1 MLDFLKK
8 LFKKEEDFDINLE
21 MPKENLEMQFQKPE
35 PSNPSFPEVSMA
47 QQNVPKF
54 PEPSLDYGK
63 MFQPQ
68 IQTTEIEFLKQQ
80 LNLINMKLDTLN
92 AKLDQLM
99 QMLQYLMRY
108 GYR

>member
-1 MLDFLKK
+1 MLDFLKR

-21 MPKENLEMQFQKPE
+21 MPKEEPNLGMQTQH
-35 PSNPSFPEVSMA
+35 FPEMN
-47 QQNVPKF
+47 QGPQNMLPPEQPKL

-68 IQTTEIEFLKQQ
+68 VQTTEIEYLKQQ

-99 QMLQYLMRY
+99 QMLQYIMRY